1 MSFKSVL
8 IFPTSLDNMAVSGLG
23 GRESP
28 LNKNKRKKRK
38 KGEKSTTK
46 KKSSSIQISKSIL
59 EIQFLKNELR

>member
-28 LNKNKRKKRK
+28 LNKNKRKREK
-38 KGEKSTTK
+38 KGGKSTTK
-46 KKSSSIQISKSIL
+46 KTKALQSKFQNL
-59 EIQFLKNELR
+59 F

>member
-28 LNKNKRKKRK
+28 LNENKRKKEKRK

-46 KKSSSIQISKSIL
+46 KTKALQSKFQNL
-59 EIQFLKNELR
+59 F

>member
-28 LNKNKRKKRK
+28 LNKNKRKK

-46 KKSSSIQISKSIL
+46 KTKALQSKFQNL
-59 EIQFLKNELR
+59 F

>member
-8 IFPTSLDNMAVSGLG
+8 IFPTSLDNMTVSGLG

-46 KKSSSIQISKSIL
+46 KTKALQSKFQNL
-59 EIQFLKNELR
+59 F

>member
-28 LNKNKRKKRK
+28 LNENKRKK
-38 KGEKSTTK
+38 EKRERSQPQK
-46 KKSSSIQISKSIL
+46 RLKLFNPNFKIYFKDSIP
-59 EIQFLKNELR
+59 

>member
-28 LNKNKRKKRK
+28 LNKNKRKK
-38 KGEKSTTK
+38 EKRERSQPQK
-46 KKSSSIQISKSIL
+46 RLKLFNPNFKIYFRDSIP
-59 EIQFLKNELR
+59 

>member
-28 LNKNKRKKRK
+28 LNENKRKKEK

-46 KKSSSIQISKSIL
+46 KTKAL
-59 EIQFLKNELR
+59 